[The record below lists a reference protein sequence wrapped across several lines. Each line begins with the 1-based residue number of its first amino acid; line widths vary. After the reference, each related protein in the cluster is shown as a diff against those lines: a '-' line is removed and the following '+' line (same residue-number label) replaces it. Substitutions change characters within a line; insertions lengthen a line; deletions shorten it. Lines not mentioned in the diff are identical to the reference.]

1 MDLRGATLLFT
12 FFSGTSL
19 WSSHRPDSERP
30 ESSGCSDAGK
40 GGVQARCCGLG
51 SCAGTHQ
58 HKGHVRG
65 ASGGGQLS
73 LPLLGLV
80 CSGPRR
86 ERVSVSMATL
96 LQVWWIQSAGS
107 FDFRMNC
114 SCVEG
119 GVEGRGLRPCNCLG
133 STFSLNEGSP
143 GSIC

>member
-12 FFSGTSL
+12 FFSGISL

-40 GGVQARCCGLG
+40 GGVQAQCCGLG
-51 SCAGTHQ
+51 LLCRNTPTQRPCEGRLGRVATQLAFAG
-58 HKGHVRG
+58 
-65 ASGGGQLS
+65 SS
-73 LPLLGLV
+73 LFW
-80 CSGPRR
+80 SQ